1 MNIALI
7 KRMMDACYQAKR
19 VRDLLPALPD
29 GVLPSFI
36 QYLDA
41 IQTLEQQGIQVKV
54 SDLSDALSLPRPGV
68 TRTVKDMEARGLLT
82 KHTSPEDGR
91 VTYLTIT
98 EAGRALSRKYD
109 AEYFS
114 SLVPALEVIPE
125 EDAETMINMGGQI
138 SRGIGHNCPPSIIQ
152 LAVAQVLDK
161 TADLSVYETNMN
173 ILYKEL
179 LDLGF
184 TCVKPG
190 GTFYIFPKALE
201 EDAKVFSQKALKYDL
216 VLVPGDS
223 FGAPGYFRMAYCV
236 DTEKVERSLEALRK
250 FVKTEY
256 ATI

>member
-29 GVLPSFI
+29 GDMSFI

-41 IQTLEQQGIQVKV
+41 IQTLEQQGVQVKV

-98 EAGRALSRKYD
+98 EAGRAISRKYD

-125 EDAETMINMGGQI
+125 EDAETMIRTIEIFYQI
-138 SRGIGHNCPPSIIQ
+138 
-152 LAVAQVLDK
+152 
-161 TADLSVYETNMN
+161 M
-173 ILYKEL
+173 
-179 LDLGF
+179 
-184 TCVKPG
+184 
-190 GTFYIFPKALE
+190 
-201 EDAKVFSQKALKYDL
+201 
-216 VLVPGDS
+216 
-223 FGAPGYFRMAYCV
+223 
-236 DTEKVERSLEALRK
+236 VERRDSLEK
-250 FVKTEY
+250 
-256 ATI
+256 

>member
-19 VRDLLPALPD
+19 VRDLLPA
-29 GVLPSFI
+29 FI

-41 IQTLEQQGIQVKV
+41 IQTLEQQGVQVKV

-98 EAGRALSRKYD
+98 EAGRAISRKYD

-125 EDAETMINMGGQI
+125 EDAETMIRTIEIFYQI
-138 SRGIGHNCPPSIIQ
+138 
-152 LAVAQVLDK
+152 
-161 TADLSVYETNMN
+161 M
-173 ILYKEL
+173 
-179 LDLGF
+179 
-184 TCVKPG
+184 
-190 GTFYIFPKALE
+190 
-201 EDAKVFSQKALKYDL
+201 
-216 VLVPGDS
+216 
-223 FGAPGYFRMAYCV
+223 
-236 DTEKVERSLEALRK
+236 VERRDSLEK
-250 FVKTEY
+250 
-256 ATI
+256 

>member
-7 KRMMDACYQAKR
+7 KQMMDACYQAKR

-41 IQTLEQQGIQVKV
+41 IQTLEQQGI
-54 SDLSDALSLPRPGV
+54 
-68 TRTVKDMEARGLLT
+68 EARGLLT

-125 EDAETMINMGGQI
+125 EDAETMIRTIEIFYQI
-138 SRGIGHNCPPSIIQ
+138 
-152 LAVAQVLDK
+152 
-161 TADLSVYETNMN
+161 M
-173 ILYKEL
+173 
-179 LDLGF
+179 
-184 TCVKPG
+184 
-190 GTFYIFPKALE
+190 
-201 EDAKVFSQKALKYDL
+201 
-216 VLVPGDS
+216 
-223 FGAPGYFRMAYCV
+223 
-236 DTEKVERSLEALRK
+236 VERRDSLEK
-250 FVKTEY
+250 
-256 ATI
+256 

>member
-41 IQTLEQQGIQVKV
+41 IQTLEQQGVQVKV

-98 EAGRALSRKYD
+98 EAGRKLWKIYDGQYFAALQ
-109 AEYFS
+109 
-114 SLVPALEVIPE
+114 PALEDIPD
-125 EDAETMINMGGQI
+125 EDAEAMIRTIEKLYQVM
-138 SRGIGHNCPPSIIQ
+138 SERRGK
-152 LAVAQVLDK
+152 L
-161 TADLSVYETNMN
+161 
-173 ILYKEL
+173 
-179 LDLGF
+179 
-184 TCVKPG
+184 
-190 GTFYIFPKALE
+190 
-201 EDAKVFSQKALKYDL
+201 
-216 VLVPGDS
+216 
-223 FGAPGYFRMAYCV
+223 
-236 DTEKVERSLEALRK
+236 
-250 FVKTEY
+250 
-256 ATI
+256 

>member
-19 VRDLLPALPD
+19 VRDLLPALPA

-41 IQTLEQQGIQVKV
+41 IQTLEQQGVQVKV

-82 KHTSPEDGR
+82 KQTSPEDGR

-125 EDAETMINMGGQI
+125 EDAETMIRTIEIFYQI
-138 SRGIGHNCPPSIIQ
+138 
-152 LAVAQVLDK
+152 
-161 TADLSVYETNMN
+161 M
-173 ILYKEL
+173 
-179 LDLGF
+179 
-184 TCVKPG
+184 
-190 GTFYIFPKALE
+190 
-201 EDAKVFSQKALKYDL
+201 
-216 VLVPGDS
+216 
-223 FGAPGYFRMAYCV
+223 
-236 DTEKVERSLEALRK
+236 VERRDSHEK
-250 FVKTEY
+250 
-256 ATI
+256 